1 MNEIV
6 KFNCDKFTI
15 IEDDPRFITCKFYFG
30 LIGEN
35 YNGSVLEKE
44 DYENNKN
51 YIGYTPICGY
61 FSGVDFKEHDSK
73 EYPLGTILSFKDCEY
88 GYEEYEGKEYATAV
102 GIIQKEYLSEEA
114 ENILKSGTK
123 KISIEIE
130 ILNKE
135 KLSDGKFRFKEW
147 IYQCITIL
155 GEKYEQGMEN
165 CHLEVLNSTRERYAS
180 FVNQTIEKFTEKIS
194 NEFELTPLPDDKSNI
209 GIDEFSIN
217 KDPNH
222 TNEEKEENNNMK
234 FNKAEF
240 ALLNGMTS
248 NQIEGIF
255 EDQCKSAGLDC
266 WISDWSDKYVF
277 IYDYKMS
284 MHKAIPYTVE
294 DNTFKLDFAGYKM
307 ARSTQLWI
315 VDGDEAEM
323 PETDMIQQMVS
334 SVMDKMT
341 SEKAKIEEEYALEKS
356 KTEETMACEK
366 AKMEEA
372 YALKLTELNEVTE
385 KMSLK
390 EESILKIGQELDEI
404 KEKYSSKETEIE
416 TLKSDITKYAKEKKE
431 TEAEVILA
439 KYSKKINE
447 DERTELFAKLEIF
460 SSVEDFEKEV
470 KAFVCDKY
478 ESEVKGRDITTYS
491 RLGLPPVTTEEG
503 KTNDEHWVSYIKE
516 YASQK

>member
-1 MNEIV
+1 VSEII
-6 KFNCDKFTI
+6 KFNCDKFSI

-35 YNGSVLEKE
+35 YNGSVLEEE
-44 DYENNKN
+44 DYENNKGT
-51 YIGYTPICGY
+51 IGYTPICGY
-61 FSGVDFKEHDSK
+61 FKNSDFDEHDPK
-73 EYPLGTILSFKDCEY
+73 EYPLGGLLSFADCEY
-88 GYEEYEGKEYATAV
+88 SYETYKDNNYAVAK
-102 GIIQKEYLSEEA
+102 GIIQKEYLSDEA
-114 ENILKSGTK
+114 ENILKSGNK

-130 ILNKE
+130 VLDKE
-135 KLSDGKFRFKEW
+135 KLPDGKFRFKEW

-155 GEKYEQGMEN
+155 GDKYHEGMQN
-165 CHLEVLNSTRERYAS
+165 AHLEVLNNTREKYAS
-180 FVNQTIEKFTEKIS
+180 FVSQTIESFSKDKS
-194 NEFELTPLPDDKSNI
+194 NEFELTLPPNDI
-209 GIDEFSIN
+209 GVTEFSIN
-217 KDPNH
+217 NDP
-222 TNEEKEENNNMK
+222 NEEKKEEENNSMK
-234 FNKAEF
+234 FNKTEF

-307 ARSTQLWI
+307 ARSTQVWI

-334 SVMDKMT
+334 SVIDKMA

-356 KTEETMACEK
+356 KTEESMACDK
-366 AKMEEA
+366 AKMEEEFT
-372 YALKLTELNEVTE
+372 LKQTELNELTE

-390 EESILKIGQELDEI
+390 EESILKMGQELDEI
-404 KEKYSSKETEIE
+404 KERFTSKETEVE

-447 DERTELFAKLEIF
+447 DERTELFAKLETF

-478 ESEVKGRDITTYS
+478 ESEVKGKDITTYS
-491 RLGLPPVTTEEG
+491 RLGLPPATTEEE

-516 YASQK
+516 YAPQK